1 MRRGLSVTLIP
12 KVCRSTS
19 GVVLTTFR
27 RFVVSYPAR
36 PRSLESGRNHPRDD
50 TLLQSHQN
58 LLRLVRLQIGFVL
71 KMFAHASL
79 IECTFPLGDHN
90 RCNTVPDKVHQ

>member
-1 MRRGLSVTLIP
+1 MRRGLSVTLFP
-12 KVCRSTS
+12 KVCRNTS
-19 GVVLTTFR
+19 GVVLFIFLR
-27 RFVVSYPAR
+27 LQDLGPLRD
-36 PRSLESGRNHPRDD
+36 GRNHPRDD
-50 TLLQSHQN
+50 ALLRSRQN